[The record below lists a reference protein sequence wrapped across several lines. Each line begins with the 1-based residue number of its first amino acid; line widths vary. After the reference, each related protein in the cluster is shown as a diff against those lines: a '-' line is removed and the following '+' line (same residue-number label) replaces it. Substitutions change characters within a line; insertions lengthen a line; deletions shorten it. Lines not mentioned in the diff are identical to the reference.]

1 MAQASRDP
9 NSSMR
14 LRPVQMPTALSTC
27 RHSGQLVSH
36 IANRTFLERM
46 GLAASRRLES
56 CMQSLEMTGLPK
68 PDRQEDSP
76 KQFGRNRRSGGAMNS
91 DAAVTP

>member
-27 RHSGQLVSH
+27 RRSRRLVSY

-46 GLAASRRLES
+46 GLAASRKCSKRS

-68 PDRQEDSP
+68 PDRQEDSLETVRP
-76 KQFGRNRRSGGAMNS
+76 
-91 DAAVTP
+91 